1 MSWSALS
8 DHSQPSSDNTKVGET
23 MTEYSF
29 WIILITLVLLAVLLD
44 RKMKRPALRTWLGFA
59 LIVTSPTLL
68 FGATRWVTEL
78 QFDSIPVL
86 AFSYGIRL
94 LVTRN
99 SYRLQR
105 NPPPHP
111 LLRAPTMNLAPNFP
125 EDPVMQQLLQLL
137 HEEIGL
143 PKHKTIRLQT
153 SLNFDLGCDGSEAKQ
168 LMEALEQEF
177 ALDLGDYDT
186 YRYFNPPVFDVFLK
200 RRAKGRGEK
209 VPLTIGMLY
218 LAIKTHSWDTQ
229 TLENLS

>member
-1 MSWSALS
+1 MNVYLQAMCFLGFYLVLHYQINDRTLRKRFALTFLTAGLLLTLLLPYVQVILRLPFLPVFLFLIGLALFITRNTHRS
-8 DHSQPSSDNTKVGET
+8 QRDHS
-23 MTEYSF
+23 
-29 WIILITLVLLAVLLD
+29 
-44 RKMKRPALRTWLGFA
+44 
-59 LIVTSPTLL
+59 
-68 FGATRWVTEL
+68 
-78 QFDSIPVL
+78 
-86 AFSYGIRL
+86 
-94 LVTRN
+94 
-99 SYRLQR
+99 
-105 NPPPHP
+105 PHP
-111 LLRAPTMNLAPNFP
+111 FLRAPTMNLAPNFP
-125 EDPVMQQLLQLL
+125 QDPVMRQLLQLL

-143 PKHKTIRLQT
+143 PKHKTLRLQT

-218 LAIKTHSWDTQ
+218 LAIKTNSWDTQ

>member
-1 MSWSALS
+1 MTICVQIVAFLALYLVLN
-8 DHSQPSSDNTKVGET
+8 HQITTP
-23 MTEYSF
+23 
-29 WIILITLVLLAVLLD
+29 ILRKRFAITLLA
-44 RKMKRPALRTWLGFA
+44 TG
-59 LIVTSPTLL
+59 VT
-68 FGATRWVTEL
+68 
-78 QFDSIPVL
+78 L
-86 AFSYGIRL
+86 AFL
-94 LVTRN
+94 LPYVAVILKMPLLPVFLFLIGLALFITRN
-99 SYRLQR
+99 KFRLKR
-105 NPPPHP
+105 DLPLHP
-111 LLRAPTMNLAPNFP
+111 LLRAPTMNLAPDFP

-177 ALDLGDYDT
+177 VLDLGDYDT

-200 RRAKGRGEK
+200 RRAKGRGNK

>member
-1 MSWSALS
+1 MCFLGFYLVLHYQINDRTLRKRFALTFLTAGLLLTLLLPYVQVILRLPFLPVFLFLIGLALFITRNTHRS
-8 DHSQPSSDNTKVGET
+8 QRDHS
-23 MTEYSF
+23 
-29 WIILITLVLLAVLLD
+29 
-44 RKMKRPALRTWLGFA
+44 
-59 LIVTSPTLL
+59 
-68 FGATRWVTEL
+68 
-78 QFDSIPVL
+78 
-86 AFSYGIRL
+86 
-94 LVTRN
+94 
-99 SYRLQR
+99 
-105 NPPPHP
+105 PHP
-111 LLRAPTMNLAPNFP
+111 FLRAPTMNLAPNFP
-125 EDPVMQQLLQLL
+125 EDPVMRQLLQLL

-143 PKHKTIRLQT
+143 PKHKTLRLQT

-218 LAIKTHSWDTQ
+218 LAIKTNSWDTQ

>member
-1 MSWSALS
+1 MTICVQIVAFVALYLVLN
-8 DHSQPSSDNTKVGET
+8 HQITTP
-23 MTEYSF
+23 
-29 WIILITLVLLAVLLD
+29 ILRKRFSITLLA
-44 RKMKRPALRTWLGFA
+44 TG
-59 LIVTSPTLL
+59 IT
-68 FGATRWVTEL
+68 
-78 QFDSIPVL
+78 L
-86 AFSYGIRL
+86 AFL
-94 LVTRN
+94 LPYVAVILKMPLLPVFLFLIGLALFITRN
-99 SYRLQR
+99 KFRLKR
-105 NPPPHP
+105 DRPPHP

-153 SLNFDLGCDGSEAKQ
+153 SINFDLGCDGSEAKQ
-168 LMEALEQEF
+168 LMDALEQEF
-177 ALDLGDYDT
+177 PLDLGDFDT

-200 RRAKGRGEK
+200 RRAKGRGNK

>member
-1 MSWSALS
+1 MTICVQIVAFVALYLVLN
-8 DHSQPSSDNTKVGET
+8 HQITTP
-23 MTEYSF
+23 
-29 WIILITLVLLAVLLD
+29 ILRKRFAITLLA
-44 RKMKRPALRTWLGFA
+44 TG
-59 LIVTSPTLL
+59 VT
-68 FGATRWVTEL
+68 
-78 QFDSIPVL
+78 L
-86 AFSYGIRL
+86 AFL
-94 LVTRN
+94 LPYVAVILKMPLLPVFLFLIGLALFITRN
-99 SYRLQR
+99 KFRLKR
-105 NPPPHP
+105 DLPLHP
-111 LLRAPTMNLAPNFP
+111 LLRAPTMNLAPEFP

-153 SLNFDLGCDGSEAKQ
+153 SLDFDLGCDGSEAKQ

-177 ALDLGDYDT
+177 VLDLGDYDT

-200 RRAKGRGEK
+200 RRAKGRGNK

>member
-1 MSWSALS
+1 
-8 DHSQPSSDNTKVGET
+8 
-23 MTEYSF
+23 
-29 WIILITLVLLAVLLD
+29 
-44 RKMKRPALRTWLGFA
+44 
-59 LIVTSPTLL
+59 
-68 FGATRWVTEL
+68 
-78 QFDSIPVL
+78 
-86 AFSYGIRL
+86 
-94 LVTRN
+94 
-99 SYRLQR
+99 
-105 NPPPHP
+105 
-111 LLRAPTMNLAPNFP
+111 MNLAANLP

-200 RRAKGRGEK
+200 RRGKGHGDK

>member
-1 MSWSALS
+1 MNHNQWLYLQTALFLACYLLLYY
-8 DHSQPSSDNTKVGET
+8 K
-23 MTEYSF
+23 
-29 WIILITLVLLAVLLD
+29 ITDCMLRKRFAVTFVVTGLVLLFWLPYVAIILSIQLL
-44 RKMKRPALRTWLGFA
+44 PLALLLIGLA
-59 LIVTSPTLL
+59 LFI
-68 FGATRWVTEL
+68 
-78 QFDSIPVL
+78 
-86 AFSYGIRL
+86 
-94 LVTRN
+94 TRN
-99 SYRLQR
+99 KFRLKR
-105 NPPPHP
+105 NHPPHP

>member
-1 MSWSALS
+1 MALYLQSAAFL
-8 DHSQPSSDNTKVGET
+8 
-23 MTEYSF
+23 MIY
-29 WIILITLVLLAVLLD
+29 LVLHYQITDPMLRKHFAVIFLTTGLILTFLLPYVAVILRMPLLPVFVFLIGLA
-44 RKMKRPALRTWLGFA
+44 
-59 LIVTSPTLL
+59 L
-68 FGATRWVTEL
+68 F
-78 QFDSIPVL
+78 I
-86 AFSYGIRL
+86 
-94 LVTRN
+94 TRN
-99 SYRLQR
+99 KYRLQH
-105 NPPPHP
+105 NQPPHP

-200 RRAKGRGEK
+200 RRGKGHGDK

>member
-1 MSWSALS
+1 
-8 DHSQPSSDNTKVGET
+8 
-23 MTEYSF
+23 MTEYAP
-29 WIILITLVLLAVLLD
+29 WITLILLVALAVWLD
-44 RKMKRPALRTWLGFA
+44 KKMQHPAFRTGVGLT
-59 LIVTSPTLL
+59 LIVVGPILV
-68 FGATRWVTEL
+68 FGSTRWITEL
-78 QFDSIPVL
+78 QSNSVAVL

-94 LVTRN
+94 LITRN
-99 SYRLQR
+99 KYHLQR
-105 NPPPHP
+105 NCPPHP

-153 SLNFDLGCDGSEAKQ
+153 SLNFDLGCDGGEAKQ

>member
-1 MSWSALS
+1 MALYLQSAAFL
-8 DHSQPSSDNTKVGET
+8 
-23 MTEYSF
+23 MIY
-29 WIILITLVLLAVLLD
+29 LVLHYQITDPMLRKHFAVIFLTTGLILTFLLPYVAVILRMPFLPVFVFLIGLA
-44 RKMKRPALRTWLGFA
+44 
-59 LIVTSPTLL
+59 L
-68 FGATRWVTEL
+68 F
-78 QFDSIPVL
+78 I
-86 AFSYGIRL
+86 
-94 LVTRN
+94 TRN
-99 SYRLQR
+99 KYRLQR
-105 NPPPHP
+105 NQPLHP

-200 RRAKGRGEK
+200 RRGKGHGDK